1 MLWGDDFLH
10 QTVSNDNDI
19 DIIKLYE
26 ALGRSIVFAMGKMK
40 YKYNRELEWMT
51 FYDSKENGT
60 YRLSQYPIA
69 IR

>member
-26 ALGRSIVFAMGKMK
+26 ALGWSIVFAMGKMK
-40 YKYNRELEWMT
+40 YEYNHELEWMT
-51 FYDSKENGT
+51 FYDST
-60 YRLSQYPIA
+60 
-69 IR
+69 